1 MIQQMSA
8 SQGIGSLL
16 RNRFVQ
22 AILLSGLFLQIG
34 IWVRNF
40 AVLLF
45 VMDQTN
51 GDAKAVS
58 LISVAE
64 FAPIFIFSFI
74 GGTFADRWM
83 PKRTMIWCD
92 VLSAVSVFA
101 VLLTLVYGSWKAV
114 FFATLVSAILS
125 QFSQPSGMRLFK
137 IHVPAELIQMG
148 MSIYQTMFALFMVL
162 GPILGTFVY
171 QNYGIQTAIFIMGI
185 AFLLSAAVLLMLP
198 SDKAA
203 AEEEKAKTNLGEEMA
218 AGFRYVLSKQTLTT
232 LGGCFLSA
240 GLAIGLIQPLG
251 IFLVTERLGLPKENL
266 QWLMTANGVAMII
279 GGGFALGLSK
289 KYSPQTMLGIGMV
302 VSAIGMIVIG
312 FSTSLWLTLAAQFI
326 SGLVLPAIQIGINT
340 MILSNT
346 DEAYVGRV
354 NGILNPLFMGG
365 MVVTMSLAGWLKSVF
380 NIVIMYEAA
389 AILFII
395 GVLVMIPLY
404 RNRQSSAGSAE
415 SPGEA

>member
-1 MIQQMSA
+1 MSSA
-8 SQGIGSLL
+8 PQGMGGLF

-51 GDAKAVS
+51 GDPFAVS
-58 LISVAE
+58 MISVAE

-74 GGTFADRWM
+74 GGTFADRWK
-83 PKRTMIWCD
+83 PKRTMVWCD

-101 VLLTLVYGSWKAV
+101 VLLTLVFATWKAV

-137 IHVPAELIQMG
+137 IHVPAELIQAG

-171 QNYGIQTAIFIMGI
+171 QHYGIQVAIGIMGV
-185 AFLLSAAVLLMLP
+185 AFLLSAAVLLFLP
-198 SDKAA
+198 PDREINEDKPAT
-203 AEEEKAKTNLGEEMA
+203 KLTEEMA
-218 AGFRYVLSKQTLTT
+218 AGFRYVLSKQVLST

-240 GLAIGLIQPLG
+240 GLALGLIQPLG
-251 IFLVTERLGLPKENL
+251 VFLVTERLGLPKENI

-279 GGGFALGLSK
+279 GGALAMGLSK
-289 KYSPQTMLGIGMV
+289 KFAPQTMLIIGMV
-302 VSAIGMIVIG
+302 VSAFGMIVTG
-312 FSTSLWLTLAAQFI
+312 LSTSLWLTLTAQFI

-346 DEAYVGRV
+346 EESYVGRV

-365 MVVTMSLAGWLKSVF
+365 MVVTMSLAGWLKDMF
-380 NIVIMYEAA
+380 HIVAMYEAA
-389 AILFII
+389 AVLFFI
-395 GVLVMIPLY
+395 GVIVMLPLY
-404 RNRQSSAGSAE
+404 RSGVKSQAGSA
-415 SPGEA
+415 GKA